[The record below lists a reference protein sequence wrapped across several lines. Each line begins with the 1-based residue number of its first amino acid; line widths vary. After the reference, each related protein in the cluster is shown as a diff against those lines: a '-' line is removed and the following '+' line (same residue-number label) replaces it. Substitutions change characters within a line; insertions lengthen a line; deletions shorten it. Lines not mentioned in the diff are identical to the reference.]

1 MLRAIKSILLVC
13 TALLLAGVPHV
24 ARAAD
29 IDARPV
35 VVQTALRAVTVQYF
49 AAPGGDAR
57 PAVVILHG
65 VQGIDA
71 FPDFYRR
78 YAAAIAASGIDAY
91 LVPYYDDAEL
101 ARAKGIAGK
110 ERRAVFDD
118 RCRAWSSLVS
128 EVVSSAL
135 AQGRSSGRVGVLGFS
150 QGGFLATAVAAQ
162 DSRIS
167 ALVVF
172 YGGLP
177 SILRDAI
184 TRLPPLL
191 ELHGDADDVVALAYG
206 QELVDRA
213 RQLGQASQI
222 VVYPGAGHG
231 FDGADAIDAQR
242 RTLAFFRQGLLA
254 E

>member
-1 MLRAIKSILLVC
+1 MIRSVCLLC
-13 TALLLAGVPHV
+13 FGLLLAGAAPL
-24 ARAAD
+24 ACAAD
-29 IDARPV
+29 IDAYPL
-35 VVQTALRAVTVQYF
+35 VVQTTQRTVTVQHF
-49 AAPGGDAR
+49 AAAGGASR

-91 LVPYYDDAEL
+91 LLSYYDDAEL
-101 ARAKGIAGK
+101 ARVKGLGGS
-110 ERRAVFDD
+110 ERLAAFDE

-128 EVVSSAL
+128 EVL
-135 AQGRSSGRVGVLGFS
+135 ASILAGDRSSGRVGLLGFS

-162 DSRIS
+162 DSRVS
-167 ALVVF
+167 TLVVF

-177 SILRDAI
+177 GVLKSTI

-191 ELHGDADDVVALAYG
+191 ELHGDADAIVPLAAG
-206 QELVDRA
+206 RELVERA
-213 RQLGQASQI
+213 RQLGQSSQI

-231 FDGADAIDAQR
+231 FDGADAADAQR
-242 RTLAFFRQGLLA
+242 RTVAFFRQALDT